1 MSLVYGSHGAK
12 VCTQRANTTE
22 RDRSGG
28 EGRQQ
33 HVGLTSTADVATYV
47 TYDLAPLVAAVR
59 AFQTPRGEIAG
70 DTTAARSGDADAG
83 IADAERHGGLGV
95 DLDACL
101 DALPELGGEITHIE
115 QLPDDQAYVDAAGAF
130 VQAWLPPPGPGPA
143 GRARYGDPAGF
154 ARLVRPRL
162 PHLGLIDFARVGVNT
177 SMHTARRTTM
187 TASASD
193 PAACG
198 QDLVAAFRHEGAVRL
213 PGCST
218 ARRSRP
224 CRRHGRRSARPVGR

>member
-70 DTTAARSGDADAG
+70 DTTAARS
-83 IADAERHGGLGV
+83 
-95 DLDACL
+95 
-101 DALPELGGEITHIE
+101 
-115 QLPDDQAYVDAAGAF
+115 VDAAGAF